1 MKKLIILMVLM
12 LNAVGMFAQKA
23 IDFTTYGVVAKAGDV
38 TIIVNDNDWRMVVG
52 ALKKPIINLQFGYSK
67 EQATSR
73 IDRILDFSKD
83 GYSRKDR
90 NVSIGGVFFQLTITG
105 EGENEKYHFVAVDSK
120 GKFDLSAKDCLQFKK
135 LIEENTI

>member
-1 MKKLIILMVLM
+1 MKKLIIIMVLM
-12 LNAVGMFAQKA
+12 LNAVSMFAQKT
-23 IDFTTYGVVAKAGDV
+23 IDFTTYDVVAKAGDV

-52 ALKKPIINLQFGYSK
+52 SLKKPKINMQFGYSK

-83 GYSRKDR
+83 GYSKKDR
-90 NVSIGGVFFQLTITG
+90 NVSVGGVFFQLTITG

-120 GKFDLSAKDCLQFKK
+120 GKFS
-135 LIEENTI
+135 